1 MKIERLNLHG
11 LSLEEA
17 LQKTKQNLHWCL
29 QNGVDVL
36 DINHGKGYHS
46 ERRFSVIKQEIRRM
60 LSQET
65 AIKDAG
71 YKTVYGES
79 NLPIALVYDEG
90 HTLIV
95 VKGFEREYIGGSKQ
109 QEKNQAVYSD
119 EGRKKRKVQKGLNFQ
134 KRNRK

>member
-11 LSLEEA
+11 ISLEEA
-17 LQKTKQNLHWCL
+17 LQKTKQNLKWCL
-29 QNGVDVL
+29 QSGIDVL
-36 DINHGKGYHS
+36 DINHGKGHHS

-71 YKTVYGES
+71 YKIVYGES
-79 NLPIALVYDEG
+79 NLPITLAYDEG

-95 VKGFEREYIGGSKQ
+95 VKGLEREYIGGSKQ
-109 QEKNQAVYSD
+109 QEKNQAIFSA
-119 EGRKKRKVQKGLNFQ
+119 EGRQKRKSQKGLNAQ
-134 KRNRK
+134 KRNRQ